1 VEVHELTHPELPAK
15 LSGLRILHL
24 TDLHIRRG
32 RPISPQIRK
41 TIFALKRTPADLV
54 LITGD
59 SMHRRGDERAA
70 LQTLLALSEHWIA
83 PMGAFGIFGNH
94 DSVAFAKLVSQTPEL
109 PVTWLNNTSV
119 DVGPQLR
126 LIGASYPEDLYAAY
140 THPTS
145 PTPTPRFNLGLV
157 HYPTELFGAAELGI
171 PIILAGHTHGGQFR
185 LSRNLIPHTSCD
197 LPGRLGTGVLRL
209 RGSLCAI
216 SRGLGTALVQVR
228 LNCPSQLP
236 LYILKRGA
244 LPSSPNPDRIHKV
257 VSW

>member
-1 VEVHELTHPELPAK
+1 MEVHELRHPELPAK

-83 PMGAFGIFGNH
+83 PMGAYGIVGNH
-94 DSVAFAKLVSQTPEL
+94 DSHAFAQLVASTPQL
-109 PVTWLNNTSV
+109 PVTWLNNSAV
-119 DVGPQLR
+119 DVSPLLR
-126 LIGASYPEDLYAAY
+126 LIGAGYPEDLYAAF
-140 THPTS
+140 TS
-145 PTPTPRFNLGLV
+145 PTTPSPTPRFNLGLV
-157 HYPTELFGAAELGI
+157 HYPTEIFGAAELGI
-171 PIILAGHTHGGQFR
+171 PLILAGHTHGGQFR
-185 LSRNLIPHTSCD
+185 LSKNLIPHTSCD

-209 RGSLCAI
+209 RGTLCAI

-228 LNCPSQLP
+228 LNCPSHLP

-244 LPSSPNPDRIHKV
+244 LPSSPDPDRIHKV